1 MSTKAARKELAE
13 FIKAE
18 LGLDRFY
25 RSLPGTIDLPC
36 GFLMP
41 SPGDGGYISRSGR
54 STSFCGRV
62 VEWELRLCI
71 SASSTEAQFDQLDDW
86 ADALFDIFAGQS
98 VTLDV
103 DERRVSIS
111 DIGAGLDE
119 IGGSEYFFVSAV
131 LTAN

>member
-13 FIKAE
+13 FIKSE

-54 STSFCGRV
+54 STSFCDRT

-71 SASSTEAQFDQLDDW
+71 AAAAVEEQFDQLDDW
-86 ADALFDIFAGQS
+86 ADLLFDTFATSS

-103 DERRVSIS
+103 DGRRVTIS

-119 IGGSEYFFVSAV
+119 IGGTEYFFASAV